1 MSSDLAIY
9 ASTVATAVQLAAGPR
24 TAEASRQAASVAVVA
39 LDFASPEAR
48 ANVATELGSAGQIGH
63 APDQFPAQPWLLW
76 ENDRIFRLLKSAKL
90 DQHANQVLRGM
101 TVRQLVEMSPAT
113 LLALLGS
120 PHRVITI
127 PPWLGAAVTGIVLG
141 TGLVLFLR
149 ERRPWPA

>member
-9 ASTVATAVQLAAGPR
+9 ASTVATAVQLATGPR

-39 LDFASPEAR
+39 LDFATPEAR
-48 ANVATELGSAGQIGH
+48 AALAAELDH
-63 APDQFPAQPWLLW
+63 ARQLGDAANQFPAVPWPLW
-76 ENDRIFRLLKSAKL
+76 DDDRIFRLLKSAKL

-127 PPWLGAAVTGIVLG
+127 PPWLGAAVTGVVLG
-141 TGLVLFLR
+141 TGLVLFFR